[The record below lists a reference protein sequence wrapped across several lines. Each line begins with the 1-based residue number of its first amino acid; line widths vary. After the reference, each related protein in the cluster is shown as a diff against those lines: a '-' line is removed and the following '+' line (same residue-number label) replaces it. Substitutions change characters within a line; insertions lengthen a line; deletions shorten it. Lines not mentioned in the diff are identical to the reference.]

1 MKRYAKGQA
10 LVAGAIGIA
19 VAAIVVGAVAIP
31 ILTEVNTTGW
41 ASMNVTIFT
50 YVSTFLILSLL
61 IGAIAYTGLTRR

>member
-1 MKRYAKGQA
+1 MKSRSKGQA

-19 VAAIVVGAVAIP
+19 VSAIVVGAVAIP
-31 ILTEVNTTGW
+31 ILGEVNTSDW
-41 ASMNVTIFT
+41 SSMNKTIFT